1 MIHEIKNKDG
11 LSTRKQRLNIPDFDL
26 YSKEVEKYVA
36 NQIESQV
43 WKRNQDISWKINN
56 VKRLLR
62 KTSEENINDIK
73 FIPYGLDSMTQND
86 TMRKI
91 ITQHNLFLNA
101 IKVVPVFG
109 RISKDKD
116 QVKDII
122 SKSLYFTGMEP
133 TRKSDSEGKY
143 LLVTTQNKL
152 YCAQRDV
159 DNLLGKY
166 YNEPNIW
173 KSKWNTRVTKNYWYK
188 ITYQLM
194 QPLKKNNLIN
204 KTTPTLSSPLTYYQ
218 PVTIYFTTNSEK

>member
-1 MIHEIKNKDG
+1 
-11 LSTRKQRLNIPDFDL
+11 
-26 YSKEVEKYVA
+26 
-36 NQIESQV
+36 
-43 WKRNQDISWKINN
+43 
-56 VKRLLR
+56 
-62 KTSEENINDIK
+62 
-73 FIPYGLDSMTQND
+73 MTQND
-86 TMRKI
+86 TMREI

-101 IKVVPVFG
+101 IKVVPAFG

-166 YNEPNIW
+166 YYEPNI
-173 KSKWNTRVTKNYWYK
+173 
-188 ITYQLM
+188 
-194 QPLKKNNLIN
+194 
-204 KTTPTLSSPLTYYQ
+204 
-218 PVTIYFTTNSEK
+218 